1 MESINNLKQ
10 KMTIILIAHRLT
22 TVKNCDKIFLLQNG
36 KLKAEDTYKN
46 LLIKMKTSKQWLLY
60 EVNKTR
66 FYFLMFIQS

>member
-46 LLIKMKTSKQWLLY
+46 LLIQNENFKTMAS
-60 EVNKTR
+60 
-66 FYFLMFIQS
+66 I